1 MVSAACRV
9 EGALEKIC
17 SWINTWPLVHMQVS
31 FGFDLSP
38 RIVQQLH
45 DFPQLAFGFGPIA
58 GQLGLAVTGG
68 ALIQRALTRSGIKS
82 SEFFRYDPQPGDLAV
97 ASILVGATLAVNILA
112 SKLSGGSATAE
123 QIPRSVAEV
132 QSIVALQQPAAV
144 FGAGLASIVAAP
156 WIEERIY
163 RGAILQGLTPY
174 LGTVASVRAH
184 FIILAWLKGRSR
196 VRNRIKV

>member
-9 EGALEKIC
+9 EGTLEQIC

-31 FGFDLSP
+31 FGFGLSP
-38 RIVQQLH
+38 WIVQQLQ

-58 GQLGLAVTGG
+58 GQLGLAVTAG

-82 SEFFRYDPQPGDLAV
+82 SEFFRYDPQPSDLAV
-97 ASILVGATLAVNILA
+97 AGILVGATLAVNILA
-112 SKLSGGSATAE
+112 RKLSGGSATAE

-132 QSIVALQQPAAV
+132 QSIVALQQPPAV

-184 FIILAWLKGRSR
+184 FMIFAWLKGKNC